1 MSPRTAALIPVLLA
15 LATGCASGKELIPYS
30 TARPTLDYAGRCSI
44 RVIGVDMRDRV
55 ARGDATPKQV
65 GDRPGPATSR
75 IPYTT
80 ANGEPFARVV
90 ANLTSWSLAEKG
102 FETEVVDAPAGAS
115 DEDLARLATEGVTH
129 GIVLRVRKWWSLVH
143 RKITIE
149 YDLSLALL
157 GEGGE
162 VLAEVSREGKDD
174 LRQGLKEDAA
184 SDVNANELLV
194 VFLGVKLT
202 EMLNDPS
209 VPREMKRFDTTKL
222 SPDGNEPPPL
232 APAESFDEPAD

>member
-1 MSPRTAALIPVLLA
+1 MSSRTVALILVLIA

-55 ARGDATPKQV
+55 SNGEATPEQV

-80 ANGEPFARVV
+80 ANGKSFARVV

-102 FETEVVDAPAGAS
+102 FETEVVDAPEGAD
-115 DEDLARLATEGVTH
+115 DEDLAKAATEGVTH
-129 GIVLRVRKWWSLVH
+129 GIIVRVRKWWSLVH
-143 RKITIE
+143 RKVTIE
-149 YDLSLALL
+149 YDVSLTLL

-174 LRQGLKEDAA
+174 LRQGLKEDTAQEVPA
-184 SDVNANELLV
+184 SELLV

-209 VPREMKRFDTTKL
+209 IPREMKRFDTSKL
-222 SPDGNEPPPL
+222 STEGGEPPPL
-232 APAESFDEPAD
+232 APAESFDQPAD